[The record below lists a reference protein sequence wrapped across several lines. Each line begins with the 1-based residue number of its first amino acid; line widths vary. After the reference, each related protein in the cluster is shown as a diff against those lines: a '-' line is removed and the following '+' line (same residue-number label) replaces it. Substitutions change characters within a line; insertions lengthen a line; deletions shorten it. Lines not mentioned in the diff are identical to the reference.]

1 MANPWEQYQSEAP
14 AAESTS
20 APWDSYGTKEAPKED
35 LGRKPISKMDILKE
49 SLSGKGPLSEMGRKQ
64 RETFEKATARDTSK
78 VGQVPLSEYG
88 QKITSGAT
96 SGALIGGGLGALAG
110 PGAIVGAGG
119 GAVTGALGGL
129 AEAVAKDL
137 GYGENIQTA
146 AGIAGGGVAPT
157 QNTLNFLSKSK
168 LANKVF
174 QGAEDVA
181 KSLIPK
187 YGTVRKIAKILPE
200 VEPKLGAKEVEKAIG
215 ETATTAGVKLPSDPS
230 SEMFQFTKDIEG
242 KFGSGSS
249 VKNLYEDSK
258 AAFDNALAKGT
269 AKDVTESISKAG
281 TNVPTSTVN
290 RIEKLFV
297 DSKGNPY
304 SGDVVVNNLKY
315 DNPDF
320 SKLTEKEQQLAK
332 KALNDFVESKGFGR
346 PEELARQW
354 SEKEF
359 VAKAK
364 DTLPQLF
371 QSKNYKT
378 INTQMQNFGKDPAGV
393 KSFKQEL
400 GYALKKM
407 PIDDARAMWS
417 SVGPNVNKWLVK
429 DPAEFKKITD
439 MINQAKDKQAVNR
452 AASLLIKSGFAAR
465 EAFKEE
471 E

>member
-1 MANPWEQYQSEAP
+1 MILEAVVL
-14 AAESTS
+14 ALGLSSVA
-20 APWDSYGTKEAPKED
+20 SYETT
-35 LGRKPISKMDILKE
+35 
-49 SLSGKGPLSEMGRKQ
+49 GKGLADHAVSAVSGQDCKIANSMHDKPVCERVAYNGKKKMYKLTLDDGTEIKCTANHVWVLSDNSLITTDKLKFG
-64 RETFEKATARDTSK
+64 DSLK
-78 VGQVPLSEYG
+78 VMSTKLS
-88 QKITSGAT
+88 S
-96 SGALIGGGLGALAG
+96 
-110 PGAIVGAGG
+110 
-119 GAVTGALGGL
+119 
-129 AEAVAKDL
+129 D
-137 GYGENIQTA
+137 
-146 AGIAGGGVAPT
+146 
-157 QNTLNFLSKSK
+157 NFLNGYEMIQDGEAAIFVLDTKFDPATDIYPIPPPAGN
-168 LANKVF
+168 LAFVETAMNRIQQEAIAKAV
-174 QGAEDVA
+174 GMTRDDLA
-181 KSLIPK
+181 KSL
-187 YGTVRKIAKILPE
+187 VDREAAA
-200 VEPKLGAKEVEKAIG
+200 KLGAKEVEKAIG

-269 AKDVTESISKAG
+269 AKDVTDAIAKSG
-281 TNVPTSTVN
+281 QNVPASTVS
-290 RIEKLFV
+290 RVEKLFV

-471 E
+471 D